1 MNYKDLIPYKDVLL
15 LNSDYNAISIIK
27 WKRAVVLLIKN
38 RVKIISKRV
47 VCLLNYVKIPYQKLL
62 SVKPTKNLV
71 KRLGNYACAY
81 CGSFQNLTIDH
92 MIPLSRGG
100 EHTFKNLVCACRKC
114 NEEKGSLTPQEW
126 GKLPY
131 IPQYK
136 PSSKLE
142 MIVKKSN
149 VDEWQAY
156 IYN

>member
-38 RVKIISKRV
+38 RVKMISKRV

-114 NEEKGSLTPQEW
+114 NEEKGPRTPQEW